1 MYLPLVQPI
10 SKDRI
15 YVSGDVTID
24 PSVALAPG
32 TIIQA
37 APHCKVIISA
47 GACVGMGTVLNAC
60 TGAIEIESGAV
71 LGAGVLIVG
80 EGKVGRNA
88 CVGTVT
94 TVFKANIAAGEIVAP
109 GSLIGDTSRSVPEL
123 AVDEVKTEKESEI
136 EPEIVA
142 EATEVDR
149 PIEKVEQ
156 EVVSPETEII
166 QPEIS
171 AIETPTNSKELEVQV
186 EEDLPQ
192 PDSDPEQQNTPIVGK
207 VYINKLLVTL
217 FPQGQSLNNTQV
229 NDTS

>member
-123 AVDEVKTEKESEI
+123 AVDEVEIEKESEI
-136 EPEIVA
+136 ESKSEIEPEILA
-142 EATEVDR
+142 PATEV
-149 PIEKVEQ
+149 EQ
-156 EVVSPETEII
+156 QINSPETEII
-166 QPEIS
+166 QPEVS

>member
-94 TVFKANIAAGEIVAP
+94 TVFQANIAAGEIVAP

-123 AVDEVKTEKESEI
+123 AVDEVEIEKESEI
-136 EPEIVA
+136 ESKSEIEPEILA
-142 EATEVDR
+142 PATEV
-149 PIEKVEQ
+149 EQ
-156 EVVSPETEII
+156 QITSPEAEII
-166 QPEIS
+166 QPEVS
-171 AIETPTNSKELEVQV
+171 EIETTTNSKELEVEV
-186 EEDLPQ
+186 EEELPQ